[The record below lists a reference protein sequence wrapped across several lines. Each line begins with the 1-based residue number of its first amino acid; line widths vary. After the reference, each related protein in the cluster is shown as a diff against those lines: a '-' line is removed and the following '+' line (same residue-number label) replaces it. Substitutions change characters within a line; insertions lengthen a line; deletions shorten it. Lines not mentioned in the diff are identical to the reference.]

1 MIPSADYASAIERLA
16 ARLPGRILFDRAARE
31 QFQTDFGRWRYQVP
45 GAVARCRSSEEVATV
60 VRFCRENRLPIAAR
74 SQGHTQSGQSLTPGV
89 LIDTSAMNG
98 VLSIQPAGA
107 DGFGWADCQAGVV
120 WRDLVVVSTAQG
132 LIPPVL
138 TNNLGVTISGTTSMA
153 GLGVA
158 SFRHGSQAD
167 NALEIECVTGDGEI
181 HVCSREIEPELFD
194 MVRCG
199 LGQIAIITRVRTRLR
214 RCAAMVRMYTL
225 VYDDLG
231 RWMADAEKVLDPSD
245 GTFSTA
251 GGICTPSPLGFK
263 KIGDGLELGK
273 GMIGFGLWLY
283 PMFLTI
289 EFEPGREPD
298 DEQALAKLSPWR
310 RSLTQDLSIVE
321 FSRRME
327 PMFEAWKLSGYWEN
341 PHPWMETTLP
351 WETAKEYI
359 ERALNLPGRSSR
371 QPRAAL
377 ASAPASRSFL
387 RASDGE
393 RVLGGNRRGAGKL
406 DGYSCRSTWRS
417 SRLRRQAPVRLRHLR
432 HPERWKAHFSDAV
445 WAASARQEAWDRT
458 RSGRLHQYSRPRWLI
473 TPHRRRGP
481 GRRRLRE
488 RLAARACAR
497 WGWWSSTPSRPLS
510 AGH

>member
-60 VRFCRENRLPIAAR
+60 IRFCRENGLPIAAR

-98 VLSIQPAGA
+98 VLEIHAGGT
-107 DGFGWADCQAGVV
+107 DDDCWADCQAGVV

-138 TNNLGVTISGTTSMA
+138 TNNLSVTISGTTSVA

-158 SFRHGSQAD
+158 SFRYGSQAD

-181 HVCSREIEPELFD
+181 HVCSRTVEPELFD

-199 LGQIAIITRVRTRLR
+199 LGQIAIITRVKTRLR
-214 RCAAMVRMYTL
+214 RCASMVRMYTL

-231 RWMADAEKVLDPSD
+231 KWMADAEKVLDPKND
-245 GTFSTA
+245 TFSTA

-283 PMFLTI
+283 PLFLTI
-289 EFEPGREPD
+289 EFEPGQEPD
-298 DEQALAKLSPWR
+298 DERVLAQLSPWR
-310 RSLTQDLSIVE
+310 RSLTQDLSILE

-351 WETAKEYI
+351 WDTAKEYI
-359 ERALNLPGRSSR
+359 ETMLANLPPG
-371 QPRAAL
+371 AL
-377 ASAPASRSFL
+377 GAGGHVLLWPARTDTSQVPLF
-387 RASDGE
+387 AHPDGE
-393 RVLGGNRRGAGKL
+393 RVLGWGILGAVPKVKL
-406 DGYSCRSTWRS
+406 DEMLAQLDMASELSIGYGGKRYLSGYITFDT
-417 SRLRRQAPVRLRHLR
+417 
-432 HPERWKAHFSDAV
+432 PERWKAHFGDAT
-445 WAASARQEAWDRT
+445 WARLCAAKKRWDPDSILG
-458 RSGRLHQYSRPRWLI
+458 SGFIQY
-473 TPHRRRGP
+473 
-481 GRRRLRE
+481 E
-488 RLAARACAR
+488 
-497 WGWWSSTPSRPLS
+497 
-510 AGH
+510 